1 MSRPKI
7 KNHVPRSARTLPSY
21 GGFHTG
27 RNAWLE
33 PGKPFEKVDDAESR
47 LRLAEFCFL
56 RHPAYERVAGDR
68 IKNIFL
74 GIITLQCACV
84 VTWFWS
90 QDYLSRF
97 REAMKPSWL
106 S

>member
-33 PGKPFEKVDDAESR
+33 PGNLLKR
-47 LRLAEFCFL
+47 
-56 RHPAYERVAGDR
+56 
-68 IKNIFL
+68 
-74 GIITLQCACV
+74 
-84 VTWFWS
+84 
-90 QDYLSRF
+90 
-97 REAMKPSWL
+97 
-106 S
+106 